1 MEGKA
6 LFWGGVPLLS
16 LALRRM
22 FGKHVLT
29 SWVNTQYLPL
39 EKVLGD
45 ANNQKGK
52 DDKVFRVRIGRF
64 PL

>member
-1 MEGKA
+1 M
-6 LFWGGVPLLS
+6 S